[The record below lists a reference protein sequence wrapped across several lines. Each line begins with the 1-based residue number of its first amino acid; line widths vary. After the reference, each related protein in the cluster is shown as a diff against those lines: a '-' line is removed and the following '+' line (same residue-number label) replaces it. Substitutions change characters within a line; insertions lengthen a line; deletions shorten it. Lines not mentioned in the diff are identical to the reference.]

1 MKMIIMLKRFIIWN
15 YWRKNNLN
23 TKLHKLLVLFNLTN
37 SPTFDSIY
45 QLLSG
50 YKIKDLV
57 RWTR

>member
-1 MKMIIMLKRFIIWN
+1 MLKRFIIWN

-23 TKLHKLLVLFNLTN
+23 TKFHKLLVLVNLFS

-45 QLLSG
+45 QLLSD

-57 RWTR
+57 RWPH